1 MPVSELAFWNLNM
14 EHIVEPGK
22 FELWVAGDSASGDPV
37 LFEVY

>member
-1 MPVSELAFWNLNM
+1 
-14 EHIVEPGK
+14 VEPGK